1 MEQLDIE
8 KAKQI
13 LGDLKCKKEL
23 SCVRGEFENLCRVT
37 NIGQKSHLACLEKD
51 RGCTFS
57 LPYGAGFI
65 CKCPIRS
72 IIKTELGK

>member
-1 MEQLDIE
+1 MEQLDME

-23 SCVRGEFENLCRVT
+23 SCVKKGLEDLCRAT
-37 NIGQKSHLACLEKD
+37 NIGPKSHLVCLEKD
-51 RGCTFS
+51 RACTFS

-65 CKCPIRS
+65 CKCPVRS
-72 IIKTELGK
+72 IIETEQGK